1 VADAPDPIDS
11 YMTDAA
17 RSRRRQMARVAG
29 ILGVGAVGSFALV
42 TRMTD
47 IGHAVA
53 FIGLGVALSIGAGVM
68 LWQRP
73 PSD

>member
-1 VADAPDPIDS
+1 
-11 YMTDAA
+11 
-17 RSRRRQMARVAG
+17 MARVAG